1 MAIRRT
7 PIYGNRARRNLAAIK
22 SLTIMKNPNIHE
34 ERELTV
40 AEQQS
45 IKGGGITLLAVIK
58 IIEALLPVLV
68 LILASID

>member
-1 MAIRRT
+1 
-7 PIYGNRARRNLAAIK
+7 
-22 SLTIMKNPNIHE
+22 MKNPNIHE